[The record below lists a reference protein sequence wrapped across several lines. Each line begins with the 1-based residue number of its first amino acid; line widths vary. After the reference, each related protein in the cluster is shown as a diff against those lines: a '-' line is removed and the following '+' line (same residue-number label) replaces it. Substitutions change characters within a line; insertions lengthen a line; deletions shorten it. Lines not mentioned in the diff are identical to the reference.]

1 MPRSEESKLWIKGEE
16 GPLKKES
23 LDRGPLEERNKQF
36 RCRNPRLA
44 TLPANSQRSNDEGRA
59 GPVRLEDSPSPFFE
73 DGIMVTRKDKA
84 NIRYRQFVGG
94 YAQALDSQLMA
105 VLDGYQRGLL
115 RRNEVRVFAAL
126 LEQSA
131 LHRDSKVSLYRIVN
145 CQSQRRG
152 NRRLTSGEIQTAIES
167 LDRTLPQLQRE
178 YESERPATNKPVAR
192 KVLRHIARGSA
203 TTVEALFCFAYFLR
217 RIPQRKPMQR
227 LQSNEFYARLRYAE
241 FEAWTGV
248 HRATQSRILHRLVSR
263 GYLNTAPVHKQNEN
277 CYGQL
282 FIDGPL
288 LSLVRPRQV
297 TKHRAPLK
305 KTSTPRQDSVNAPS
319 KKTSTLRNLNPKT
332 EIQEREELVQRL
344 KEGVFGKHHDQDLQR
359 IACRAAQMADELISQ
374 AA

>member
-1 MPRSEESKLWIKGEE
+1 MVA
-16 GPLKKES
+16 
-23 LDRGPLEERNKQF
+23 RN
-36 RCRNPRLA
+36 
-44 TLPANSQRSNDEGRA
+44 
-59 GPVRLEDSPSPFFE
+59 
-73 DGIMVTRKDKA
+73 DKTS
-84 NIRYRQFVGG
+84 IRYRQFVGG
-94 YAQALDSQLMA
+94 YAQALDSQLKA

-145 CQSQRRG
+145 CKSQSKG

-167 LDRTLPQLQRE
+167 LDGTLPQLQRE
-178 YESERPATNKPVAR
+178 CESERPATKKPVAR

-217 RIPQRKPMQR
+217 RIPQRKPMHR
-227 LQSNEFYARLRYAE
+227 LQPNEYYARLRYAE

-248 HRATQSRILHRLVSR
+248 HRATQSRIFHRLVSR

-277 CYGQL
+277 RFGQV

-297 TKHRAPLK
+297 TKHRAPLRE
-305 KTSTPRQDSVNAPS
+305 TSTPRQDSVNAPVE
-319 KKTSTLRNLNPKT
+319 KRSTLRNLNPKT
-332 EIQEREELVQRL
+332 EIQEQERLILELRNGNL
-344 KEGVFGKHHDQDLQR
+344 GRHRDPDLQR
-359 IACRAAQMADELISQ
+359 IAVRAAQMVAEAHAQ